1 MKHIVYDMAYLA
13 DEVLCHALPHV
24 AESDKADFV
33 RRMALRGS
41 WTEKISNFYYV
52 VKFLKRS
59 HIIDLQLHTGTVLEC

>member
-1 MKHIVYDMAYLA
+1 MNHIVYDMAYLA

-41 WTEKISNFYYV
+41 
-52 VKFLKRS
+52 
-59 HIIDLQLHTGTVLEC
+59 